1 MSGDLSKRQK
11 YLKGKFMEERGYWD
25 EKLLGQLLRLDPDFF
40 EAYWNFS
47 AVPWRKGALS
57 PKVKEF
63 IYIAIDASTT
73 HLFGPGLRLHIRN
86 ALKYGATKEEI
97 MEVLECVSVL
107 GIHTCTL
114 GVPILV
120 EEMKKGVRRA
130 RKNKREHRVQGRRKG
145 PA

>member
-11 YLKGKFMEERGYWD
+11 ILKQKFMEERGYWD
-25 EKLLGQLLRLDPDFF
+25 EKFLGQLLRLNPDFF

-57 PKVKEF
+57 PKMKEF

-73 HLFGPGLRLHIRN
+73 HLFGPGLRLHNRN

-120 EEMKKGVRRA
+120 EEMKKARRGA
-130 RKNKREHRVQGRRKG
+130 RKNKSRTPGSR
-145 PA
+145 A